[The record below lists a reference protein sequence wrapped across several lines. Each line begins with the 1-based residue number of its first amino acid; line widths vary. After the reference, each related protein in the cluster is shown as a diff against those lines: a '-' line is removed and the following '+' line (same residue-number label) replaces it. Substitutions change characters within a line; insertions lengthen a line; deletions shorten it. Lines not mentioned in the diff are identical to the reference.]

1 MARHP
6 YLGAGSQGIP
16 KSEDRTVI
24 EKKPPANHVHH
35 PHPQKGKSQRKFEG
49 CDTLK
54 VTMAATKPK

>member
-35 PHPQKGKSQRKFEG
+35 HHHPPSGREKLEEI
-49 CDTLK
+49 
-54 VTMAATKPK
+54 